1 MTTSSGCPFNVEAD
15 ISFIENNDP
24 RDVKEQVYQG
34 FIKWCSRCGKNATLQ
49 RLCNSLRQI
58 ELVKLAEDVEEMFQK
73 KGHREEVSTTDRT
86 EHLLDV
92 ENMEEEKNTFH
103 VLETDV

>member
-15 ISFIENNDP
+15 ISFIENKDP

-34 FIKWCSRCGKNATLQ
+34 FIKWLSVTGKNATFQ

-58 ELVKLAEDVEEMFQK
+58 ELVKLAEDVEEMFLK
-73 KGHREEVSTTDRT
+73 KGHKDEILTTEET
-86 EHLLDV
+86 EHLLGAA
-92 ENMEEEKNTFH
+92 NMENKNTLH
-103 VLETDV
+103 VLETDL